1 MTGKGIHI
9 TDLMI
14 NLNGKVKNV
23 LARSKKILKN
33 SDLDDSTD
41 LIFEFKNGVMGY
53 VSTILATSKFWELK
67 VYGSDGIVRIINEK
81 DLFLKIGNKKE
92 KQIKLKYEN
101 IEKAE
106 LEAFAKSIK
115 SKKEFPV
122 KLSEVFENTK
132 LFESA
137 LISKKLNSKLIN
149 IN

>member
-1 MTGKGIHI
+1 MVNQIDK
-9 TDLMI
+9 
-14 NLNGKVKNV
+14 
-23 LARSKKILKN
+23 
-33 SDLDDSTD
+33 DDSKINDEIISCAFVKKEKQVTD
-41 LIFEFKNGVMGY
+41 NFSTDIF
-53 VSTILATSKFWELK
+53 S